1 MAASKAQRAW
11 DELNERQRVYLR
23 AFYTEDQ
30 GLAEEQRHLGATG
43 RWHKTPASVWRRM
56 TLSGLYASVPRTL
69 RHMKVW
75 ESGAGSTLAALAD
88 RGLIELGTS
97 LQTLA
102 QYALLTRLGRATA
115 RAGLGIGP
123 APRKE
128 PWEVSEWLWRELAK
142 VARAGP
148 AGLPSAELFGSA
160 HLYLSSGF
168 AGERGNRPL
177 LDEVRSFVRYFPR
190 DNNGNVS
197 PHWSSRSVHHFHFT
211 ALGRTYYAEHVAQYR
226 EWYPDIDAP
235 DLVPARVEEQAGDT
249 GG

>member
-11 DELNERQRVYLR
+11 DELNERQRTYLTVM
-23 AFYTEDQ
+23 YDEDQ
-30 GLAEEQRHLGATG
+30 GLEEEQRHLGATMQ
-43 RWHKTPASVWRRM
+43 WHKTPASVWRRM
-56 TLSGLYASVPRTL
+56 TLSGSYASVPRKL
-69 RHMKVW
+69 RSKKVW
-75 ESGAGSTLAALAD
+75 ESGAGSTLTALSA
-88 RGLIELGTS
+88 RGLIELGMSDTWM
-97 LQTLA
+97 

-123 APRKE
+123 AARKE

-148 AGLPSAELFGSA
+148 EGLPSAELFGSA

-211 ALGRTYYAEHVAQYR
+211 ELGRTYYAEHVAQYR

-235 DLVPARVEEQAGDT
+235 DLVPVGVEEQAGGP